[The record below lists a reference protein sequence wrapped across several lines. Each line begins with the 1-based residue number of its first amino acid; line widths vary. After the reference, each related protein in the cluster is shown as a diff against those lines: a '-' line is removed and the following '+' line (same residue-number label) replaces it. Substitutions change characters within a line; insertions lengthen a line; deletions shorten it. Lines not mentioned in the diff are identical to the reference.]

1 IASTNGKYFEHTEME
16 KLHVYLDW
24 INIMTYDFF
33 NSGSKTTGHHTGLYR
48 PVNGGETNRYT
59 EASVKQHLAAG
70 IPPAKLV
77 IGAAF
82 YARGWTGVNPEN
94 NGLNQPYQ
102 RYVGDYSYANL
113 LRDYLNK
120 QGFKR
125 QWDSVAKAPY

>member
-1 IASTNGKYFEHTEME
+1 FCC
-16 KLHVYLDW
+16 
-24 INIMTYDFF
+24 
-33 NSGSKTTGHHTGLYR
+33 
-48 PVNGGETNRYT
+48 ETNRYT

-113 LRDYLNK
+113 LRDYLDK

-125 QWDSVAKAPY
+125 QWDSVAKAPYLWNPATATLISYDDPESLKEKAAFVKAQHL